1 MSTKG
6 RQRQRWLD
14 SPECARVALLCDAAA
29 AEIGRAYRAADA
41 AIAAGDPVAEE
52 AAHVEALAAI
62 AAHNKALAVYEAA
75 RVAWMAEQEEE
86 T

>member
-62 AAHNKALAVYEAA
+62 AASRDPLVAYEAA
-75 RVAWMAEQEEE
+75 RLAWIAEHEEE